1 VNERYRA
8 TILKEVVNANR
19 LAIMCFDEEIHGV
32 SALTTDILAVLAAFS
47 SEFSRPTL
55 KNIQILLIG
64 AILCRGPRRIS
75 SILRVMGLAS
85 VRNFSKYHR
94 VLSRAEWSGLSLA
107 KILLGLLIKLLP
119 DSWPVLV
126 AVDETL
132 ERRKGK
138 KIKAKGLYRDA
149 VRSSQSNVVT
159 SFGLKWEAMMLIVPM
174 PWCKRPWALP
184 FLTVLA
190 PSKKANEKAGR
201 RHKTS
206 LDWTRQMVILVS
218 RWLKRQWVLIGD
230 GAYACMDLAATCI
243 KLQVI
248 LISRLRLDAQL
259 YQFPVYEKKKLGR
272 KPIKGP
278 RIKLKELLTDPS
290 QNWQTAIVNWYGG
303 EQHTIE
309 YLTFNCLWY
318 HAGFEP
324 LTLLIVLV
332 KTPNGKNMAEA
343 FFSTNIHLAP
353 TKIIEYFVLR
363 WNIEVTFEE
372 TRALLGV
379 ETQRQWSD
387 KAIARSTPLLM
398 GLFSFVTLVAF
409 TMHQTKALVSQET
422 ASWYNKESD
431 LTFSDLLVIVRRSIW
446 SQKYFSKSEKQLDSD
461 KCFDKTIDALIYQ
474 LSLAA

>member
-1 VNERYRA
+1 MNERYRA
-8 TILKEVVNANR
+8 IIIKGVANADR
-19 LAIMCFDEEIHGV
+19 LTIMCFDEEIHGV
-32 SALTTDILAVLAAFS
+32 RALTTDILAVLAAFS

-64 AILCRGPRRIS
+64 AILCRGPRRVS
-75 SILRVMGLAS
+75 NILRVMGLAS
-85 VRNFSKYHR
+85 IRNFSKYHR
-94 VLSRAEWSGLSLA
+94 VLSRAEWDGLSLA

-119 DSWPVLV
+119 DSWPILV

-132 ERRKGK
+132 ERRKGR

-149 VRSSQSNVVT
+149 VRSSQSHVVT
-159 SFGLKWEAMMLIVPM
+159 SFGLKWEAMMLIVPL

-218 RWLKRQWVLIGD
+218 RWLKRQWILIGD

-243 KLQVI
+243 KRQVT

-259 YQFPVYEKKKLGR
+259 YQFPIHEKKKLGR
-272 KPIKGP
+272 KPIKGA
-278 RIKLKELLTDPS
+278 RINLKELLTDVN
-290 QNWQTAIVNWYGG
+290 QHWQTGLVNWYGG
-303 EQHTIE
+303 EQRMIE
-309 YLTFNCLWY
+309 YLTFTCLWY

-324 LTLLIVLV
+324 LTLRIVLV
-332 KTPNGKNMAEA
+332 KTPDGKNVAEA
-343 FFSTNIHLAP
+343 FFSTDINLEP
-353 TKIIEYFVLR
+353 TKIIAYFVLR

-372 TRALLGV
+372 TRSHLGV

-409 TMHQTKALVSQET
+409 AMHQAKALVSQET
-422 ASWYNKESD
+422 ASWYNKEGD
-431 LTFSDLLVIVRRSIW
+431 LTFSDILVIVRRSIW
-446 SQKYFSKSEKQLDSD
+446 SQKYFSKSENQLDSD
-461 KCFDKTIDALIYQ
+461 KCFSKTIDTLIYQ